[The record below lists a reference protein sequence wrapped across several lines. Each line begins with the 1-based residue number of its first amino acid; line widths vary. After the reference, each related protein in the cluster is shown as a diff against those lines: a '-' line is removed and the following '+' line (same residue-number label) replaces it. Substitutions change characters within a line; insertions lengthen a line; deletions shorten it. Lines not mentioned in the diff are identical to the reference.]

1 MRGLLAT
8 IVLAMVAISLVG
20 CTREKERTEP
30 LVPETSPSAMTA
42 PSAPVTLAR
51 TPHAPSASSP
61 ATPPSAGPSVA
72 LHFASAPDDLE
83 LGAFVRSERLRQKAA
98 GRLFVLYVGA
108 PWCPPCRRFHA
119 AAHGGQLDSTLGRI
133 TLLEL
138 DADRDGDR
146 LAALGYVLKNIPYFA
161 VSGENGKPTK
171 TLAVSDMSV
180 SAQKQIVDTLTLWQ
194 TELLPP

>member
-1 MRGLLAT
+1 MRRPPAT
-8 IVLAMVAISLVG
+8 FVLAVVAISFVA
-20 CTREKERTEP
+20 CTREKERTDP

-51 TPHAPSASSP
+51 VPHAPSAP
-61 ATPPSAGPSVA
+61 GPVTPPSAGPSVA
-72 LHFASAPDDLE
+72 LHFTSAPDDLE

-98 GRLFVLYVGA
+98 SRLFVLYVGA

-119 AAHGGQLDSTLGRI
+119 AAHGGQLDSTLSRI

-146 LAALGYVLKNIPYFA
+146 LATLGYMFKNIPYFA
-161 VSGENGKPTK
+161 VPGENGKATK
-171 TLAVSDMSV
+171 ALAVSDMSV